1 MATIEQLRLSAIA
14 RANTR
19 RTENTGSVSGGD
31 FKQVLKSITNIP
43 ANLDAMFTEAAN
55 KYGIPEKLLKAVAK
69 VESNFNPSATSQKGA
84 AGVMQLMPATAKS
97 LGVANPYDA
106 RSNIMGGAKYLKE
119 NLERYNGNVELTLAA
134 YNAGSNNVKKY
145 GGIPPFKETQ
155 QYVKKVMNYMG
166 GSDETKESSFYFS
179 KSSKNTNNYIQTHAS
194 NYNGYDP
201 QSTNEITDFMQ
212 ALSSMTKQSDG
223 TGENSLLTN
232 KTNYLYL
239 IELMKLRMQM
249 SSYSIANQHNESD
262 SMTGSL
268 YNI

>member
-1 MATIEQLRLSAIA
+1 MSTIDQLRLSALA
-14 RANTR
+14 KTNTR
-19 RTENTGSVSGGD
+19 RTENTAAAGGD
-31 FKQVLKSITNIP
+31 FKQVLKSISNIP
-43 ANLDAMFTEAAN
+43 ENLDAMFTEAAN
-55 KYGIPEKLLKAVAK
+55 KYGISEKLLKAVAK
-69 VESNFNPSATSQKGA
+69 VESNFNPSATSPKGA

-119 NLERYNGNVELTLAA
+119 NLERYDGNVELTLAA

-155 QYVKKVMNYMG
+155 EYVKKVMNYMG
-166 GSDETKESSFYFS
+166 GSDATKEASLYFS
-179 KSSKNTNNYIQTHAS
+179 KSSKNTSSYINSNAS
-194 NYNGYDP
+194 NYSSYYP
-201 QSTNEITDFMQ
+201 QDTNDITGLLQ
-212 ALSSMTKQSDG
+212 ALSSGTSQADG
-223 TGENSLLTN
+223 TDENSLLTN

-249 SSYSIANQHNESD
+249 SSYTIADQFNTSD
-262 SMTGSL
+262 STSSSL